1 MPAGRPPLVTIVIPS
16 FNLGRFAGEA
26 IGSALAQ
33 THPAIEVIVVDDGS
47 TDDSLDRLRADPRIR
62 DGRAALRAQANAGV
76 ARARNA
82 GAARARGEYLVFLD
96 ADDLLEPEYVARCL
110 AALQAAPPSV
120 AYAYTQMRYFG
131 AAEGIY
137 RSKPFSRRRLIRGN
151 FVNAS
156 ALVRRDAFEAA
167 GGFDPGLT
175 GHEDHGLWVALL
187 AQGRGGVLVAEPLLR
202 YRRHAEASRNTLT
215 RARLRDLH
223 ADVAIRHPRLFWLH
237 LLLHPG
243 RARAAAERLRQAGP
257 WPPPVAAP
265 R

>member
-1 MPAGRPPLVTIVIPS
+1 VTVPPLVSIVIP
-16 FNLGRFAGEA
+16 NYELGRYVGEA
-26 IGSALAQ
+26 IASALAQ

-47 TDDSLDRLRADPRIR
+47 GDDSLARIR
-62 DGRAALRAQANAGV
+62 ATPGFLAGRVELVAQANGGV

-82 GAARARGEYLVFLD
+82 GAARAHGEFLVFLD
-96 ADDLLEPEYVARCL
+96 ADDLLEPAYVERCL
-110 AALQAAPPSV
+110 AALRAAPASV

-137 RSKPFSRRRLIRGN
+137 RSKPFGRWKLIRGN

-156 ALVRRDAFEAA
+156 ALVRRQAFQAV

-175 GHEDHGLWVALL
+175 GHEDHALWVAMLER
-187 AQGRGGVLVAEPLLR
+187 GWGGVFVGEPLLR
-202 YRRHAEASRNTLT
+202 YRRHPGGSRNTLT
-215 RARLRDLH
+215 RERLRQLH

-243 RARAAAERLRQAGP
+243 RARAAAERLRRAAP
-257 WPPPVAAP
+257 WPPPG
-265 R
+265 